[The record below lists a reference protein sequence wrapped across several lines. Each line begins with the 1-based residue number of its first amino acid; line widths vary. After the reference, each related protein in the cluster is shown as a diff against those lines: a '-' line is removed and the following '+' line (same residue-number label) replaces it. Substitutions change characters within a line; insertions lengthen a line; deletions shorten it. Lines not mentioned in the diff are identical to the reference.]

1 MDNEEKNLNTPPKR
15 KGHMG
20 PGMGGALGEKAKDL
34 KGAIL
39 RLVKELK
46 TQKVLIII
54 SLILA
59 VFGAVLSILA
69 PDKLSAL
76 TDEISSGLVANKDN
90 LELLSNKISEN
101 LSEDRIKD
109 LAMQGKISPEE
120 LQKMQ
125 SNKQFSPAMID
136 LLFTDVEID
145 GVWISKDDQLK
156 FINIMGTME
165 THSSAQEV
173 YKKIDEMP
181 ESIQKIAKPFM
192 NKEKIKKI
200 ISINLVLICI
210 LSIINLNHKSL
221 AVISQ
226 NQNTGNITVTN
237 IEKGIKV
244 SLYKIASVEYDYVS
258 NEPKEGYK
266 WEENIQNWL
275 NENLPK
281 YSDSKDFYEDINNNS
296 EKAREFYDKIS
307 SKIKSKEIKIEP
319 YMEKTTAGNARYPV
333 DEEELVGNAKFENVE
348 MGTYLVIM
356 ENGYM
361 VYMPTVVNLIPNYNN
376 EKNEWELKDQNI
388 VVKATNISI
397 SKTITDENKMK
408 DNYSCKDEFTYT
420 IKADIPTYLE
430 NSLSKEYQIIDKVD
444 DSIIINK
451 ESLKIYGI
459 TSSGNEESINDYTLN
474 FNAKVGEFEVTTFIA
489 DFDYNKINKYDT
501 VKIVYN
507 ASLVQNWRLAIGSKG
522 NNSYVRLKYANNP
535 YNANDFKVQE
545 MPRVTVY
552 TYQMEI
558 ESVDKDNEKNLLPGS
573 EFSVLDENG
582 EVLHFKKSND
592 GEYYLTRSDDEASVV
607 NVSVNANGH
616 LYLKGLDEGT
626 YNIKQA
632 KAPEGYQIS
641 RKIYQMNLSDS
652 NLDGELDEE
661 CKLVFKN
668 SKGYIL
674 PVTGGIGNKILICI
688 GIILAVI
695 GIIIEIS
702 ILKKKKILK
711 ESK

>member
-1 MDNEEKNLNTPPKR
+1 
-15 KGHMG
+15 
-20 PGMGGALGEKAKDL
+20 
-34 KGAIL
+34 
-39 RLVKELK
+39 
-46 TQKVLIII
+46 
-54 SLILA
+54 
-59 VFGAVLSILA
+59 
-69 PDKLSAL
+69 
-76 TDEISSGLVANKDN
+76 
-90 LELLSNKISEN
+90 
-101 LSEDRIKD
+101 
-109 LAMQGKISPEE
+109 
-120 LQKMQ
+120 
-125 SNKQFSPAMID
+125 
-136 LLFTDVEID
+136 
-145 GVWISKDDQLK
+145 
-156 FINIMGTME
+156 
-165 THSSAQEV
+165 
-173 YKKIDEMP
+173 
-181 ESIQKIAKPFM
+181 M

-258 NEPKEGYK
+258 NEPNEGYK
-266 WEENIQNWL
+266 WEENIQKWL

-281 YSDSKDFYEDINNNS
+281 YSESKDFYDSIKNNS
-296 EKAREFYDKIS
+296 ENARVFYDKIS
-307 SKIKSKEIKIEP
+307 SKIKNKEIQMDP
-319 YMEKTTAGNARYPV
+319 YMEKVTDGKARYPV

-361 VYMPTVVNLIPNYNN
+361 VYMPTVVNLVPTYNN
-376 EKNEWELKDQNI
+376 EKNEWELKDQNV

-397 SKTITDENKMK
+397 SKTVTDESKMK
-408 DNYSCKDEFTYT
+408 DNYSTKDEFTYT

-430 NSLSKEYQIIDKVD
+430 NSLSKKYQIIDKVD
-444 DSIIINK
+444 DSIILNK

-459 TSSGNEESINDYTLN
+459 TNSGNQEVINDYTLN
-474 FNAKVGEFEVTTFIA
+474 FNANVGEFEVATFIV

-507 ASLVQNWRLAIGSKG
+507 ASLIKDRKLAIGSKG

-535 YNANDFKVQE
+535 YNESDFKVQE

-558 ESVDKDNEKNLLPGS
+558 ESVDKENEKNLLPGS
-573 EFSVLDENG
+573 EFSISDENG
-582 EVLHFKKSND
+582 EILYFKKNGD
-592 GEYYLTRSDDEASVV
+592 GEYYLTKSDDEDSVV
-607 NVSVNANGH
+607 NVSVNESGH

-626 YNIKQA
+626 YNIKQT
-632 KAPEGYQIS
+632 KAPDGYQIS
-641 RKIYQMNLSDS
+641 RKIYQISLSDS

-661 CKLVFKN
+661 SKVIFKN

-674 PVTGGIGNKILICI
+674 PVTGGIGNKILIGV

-695 GIIIEIS
+695 GISIEIS

-711 ESK
+711 ENK